1 MSDDPK
7 PALVALRDRREE
19 VIRVLSDGYANDLLD
34 VDQFEQRLERAHAA
48 TELATLEALIADLAV
63 PTTTTALVVQ
73 PKPTLVVA
81 DKQPLKKRVRALFSN
96 IERRG
101 VWAVPSELGVT
112 AIFGNAELD
121 LREATMSPGVTE
133 LRVRA
138 VFGNLEIIVPPELAV
153 ECDGTAVFANFEH
166 HGQAT
171 VADPERPLLRVVG
184 SAVFGNVEVKV
195 RLRGE
200 DPHRLQ
206 KKGLNPGRQDA
217 KLEAKRSPALAPP
230 KAAQPDD

>member
-1 MSDDPK
+1 MSDK

-19 VIRVLSDGYANDLLD
+19 VIRVLSDAYANDLVD
-34 VDQFEQRLERAHAA
+34 VAEFEARLERAHAA
-48 TELATLEALIADLAV
+48 TDVATLDGLVTDVAPPPSTLAV
-63 PTTTTALVVQ
+63 RAEVSLAPAQ
-73 PKPTLVVA
+73 PR
-81 DKQPLKKRVRALFSN
+81 KRLRALFSN

-101 VWAVPSELGVT
+101 IWTVPNELGVT

-121 LREATMSPGVTE
+121 LREAKLGPGTTE

-166 HGQAT
+166 HGQST
-171 VADPERPLLRVVG
+171 VADPDRPLVRIVG

-195 RLRGE
+195 RLHGE
-200 DPHRLQ
+200 DSHQKRLSGKPQ
-206 KKGLNPGRQDA
+206 LALPA
-217 KLEAKRSPALAPP
+217 KD
-230 KAAQPDD
+230 PD

>member
-1 MSDDPK
+1 MTDGPK
-7 PALVALRDRREE
+7 PALVALRDRRDE
-19 VIRVLSDGYANDLLD
+19 VIRVLSDAYANDLVD
-34 VDQFEQRLERAHAA
+34 VDQFEERLERAHAA
-48 TELATLEALIADLAV
+48 TDLVTLEALVADLTV
-63 PTTTTALVVQ
+63 PATTAALVVQ
-73 PKPTLVVA
+73 PQSGLA
-81 DKQPLKKRVRALFSN
+81 DARPLKKRVRALFSN

-112 AIFGNAELD
+112 AIFGNAEID

-166 HGQAT
+166 HGVAG

-200 DPHRLQ
+200 DRRP
-206 KKGLNPGRQDA
+206 KKALSPAKEA
-217 KLEAKRSPALAPP
+217 KLEAQRQRALPAA
-230 KAAQPDD
+230 KDAHDD